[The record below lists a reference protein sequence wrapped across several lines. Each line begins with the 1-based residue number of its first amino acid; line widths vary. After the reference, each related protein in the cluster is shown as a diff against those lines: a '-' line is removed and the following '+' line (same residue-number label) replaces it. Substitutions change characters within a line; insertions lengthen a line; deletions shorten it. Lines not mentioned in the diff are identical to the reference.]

1 MFSKMNKLTN
11 KMRTCNNRLTIIIV
25 VCNIKYKANKRCM
38 VTKEVIYDTHINHF
52 NEYKVIK
59 DLLPGIYICSN
70 LNRL

>member
-1 MFSKMNKLTN
+1 
-11 KMRTCNNRLTIIIV
+11 
-25 VCNIKYKANKRCM
+25 M

-70 LNRL
+70 LIDYDIIIIT